1 MKGDRTQTAPRWTDV
16 WALGAELPA
25 SALVRRWLEA
35 LRASPGSH
43 LVLEQEEAPW
53 GRALRIRASPEVLG
67 AAGGSA
73 PSSPYRLV
81 SRPPG
86 SVPVPPGHRGPC
98 AFGLVRWKG
107 EGPQGREGVG
117 APLPPF
123 SIPAGRPV
131 GDGPGPVPG
140 RWVVQGLFW
149 ASDPDRLQ
157 ASVRLLGEA
166 SDVGGAIELRDRRG
180 VALAAELG
188 ARFEP
193 WAPGSAAHAHAWKE
207 WERHAVD
214 RFGSGPLVPPG
225 EDVLASPWRVPTFPY
240 APGAPSGASS
250 REAPAGRELP
260 LGTSWRHGRGVG
272 LSLPSLLRHVA
283 VVGTTGSGKTQFLAH
298 VAAESALRLGV
309 PFVLFDLHGDLGP
322 AVVARMGPQAP
333 DLVAVMDATRRPG
346 DGVVGMDV
354 METGLAGA
362 GTEGAT
368 GPKEERARSPFRE
381 PGLTPAEEDLLSGEV
396 LSALRPTPGGGEE
409 YWGPRM
415 ERFLESGIRAV
426 LQEGGNL
433 RDVADLLYHPLDHA
447 PRLAQQVRSPALADG
462 LRELPSLLRRQP
474 DLLASSQNRLSKVH
488 LSPRVAELVA
498 CAGPKKLR
506 PEVELARGRSLVVHL
521 PKGELGEGI
530 SLTVANLLL
539 ARTYLG
545 LLRRPSNL
553 HQGSVSVLLVLDEAQ
568 GFSPRLLRAIVEE
581 GRKFGV
587 ACVLATQSASR
598 LERLFP
604 SAPLDAAGTLI
615 ALRLPPAEALRV
627 AGSLAVG
634 GGAGNGGASEGT
646 PWGGTRGTAR
656 GARSSDAWP
665 SLAEQIVTLPP
676 HAAWVRCD
684 GEGRP
689 ELLTLPGPVPGDVTG
704 WSKASERSA
713 WEHGNVRSEEL
724 VAAHGPGSVA
734 QEAERTVLLGAARA
748 QALGTPLDLG
758 ELPQVS
764 SDRSLYRGGRS
775 SRWELEEAERQARAR
790 RWIVDARTAGRADTI
805 ELTPAGWARLGYR
818 DETGAPR
825 ESEEHRRLLWEAF
838 RFFARQGLALELP
851 PQGSFARRTPDGV
864 LRVLPGPETT
874 QGWAPTQWWE
884 ELDRARRG
892 PLWSFSSGKDVHVEA
907 EVSGVRQAERLR
919 RSLQKGRDGRALV
932 LFLVGSEADARRL
945 RNFLQ
950 REGAGPERA
959 RVWVLPPHPYSSQEG
974 PEGWRST

>member
-1 MKGDRTQTAPRWTDV
+1 MRGRRTDVPPNWTDV

-25 SALVRRWLEA
+25 SVLVRRWLEA
-35 LRASPGSH
+35 LRASPGLF
-43 LVLEQEEAPW
+43 LVLEQEESPW
-53 GRALRIRASPEVLG
+53 GRALRVRAPPEVLG

-86 SVPVPPGHRGPC
+86 SVPLPPGQRGPC

-107 EGPQGREGVG
+107 EASGGGEGPGT
-117 APLPPF
+117 PLPPF
-123 SIPAGRPV
+123 SIPGGRPV

-140 RWVVQGLFW
+140 RWMVQGMFW
-149 ASDPDRLQ
+149 ASVPDRLQ

-166 SDVGGAIELRDRRG
+166 NDVRGAIGLRDRRG

-193 WAPGSAAHAHAWKE
+193 WAPGSAAHAHAWRE

-214 RFGSGPLVPPG
+214 RFGSGPLAPPG
-225 EDVLASPWRVPTFPY
+225 EAVLASPWRVPAFPY
-240 APGAPSGASS
+240 APGASSGAGAT
-250 REAPAGRELP
+250 EGPAGRELP
-260 LGTSWRHGRGVG
+260 LGTSWRHGRAVG

-283 VVGTTGSGKTQFLAH
+283 VVGTTGSGKTQLLAH

-322 AVVARMGPQAP
+322 AVVARMGPRASEA
-333 DLVAVMDATRRPG
+333 VAVMDATRRPG

-354 METGLAGA
+354 MEAGGAAA
-362 GTEGAT
+362 GTV
-368 GPKEERARSPFRE
+368 PEEVRPSSPVRE
-381 PGLTPAEEDLLSGEV
+381 VGLTPAEEDLLSGEV
-396 LSALRPTPGGGEE
+396 LSALRPSPGGGEE

-433 RDVADLLYHPLDHA
+433 RDVADLLYHPLEHA
-447 PRLAQQVRSPALADG
+447 PRLAQQVRNPALADG

-498 CAGPKKLR
+498 CEGPRKLR
-506 PEVELARGRSLVVHL
+506 PEVELARGRSVVVHL

-545 LLRRPSNL
+545 LLRRPS
-553 HQGSVSVLLVLDEAQ
+553 GSRGASVSVLLVLDEAQ

-604 SAPLDAAGTLI
+604 SAPLDAVGTLI

-627 AGSLAVG
+627 TGSLAVG
-634 GGAGNGGASEGT
+634 GHVGSGGASEGT
-646 PWGGTRGTAR
+646 LWEGPRGTMR
-656 GARSSDAWP
+656 GARSGDAWP

-689 ELLTLPGPVPGDVTG
+689 ELLALPGPVPGDVGG
-704 WSKASERSA
+704 WSEASERSA
-713 WEHGNVRSEEL
+713 REHGNVRSEERG
-724 VAAHGPGSVA
+724 AAHGPGSVA
-734 QEAERTVLLGAARA
+734 REAERAVLLCAARA
-748 QALGTPLDLG
+748 QALGAPLDLG

-764 SDRSLYRGGRS
+764 SDRSTYRGGRS

-790 RWIVDARTAGRADTI
+790 RWIVDARTARGTPTI
-805 ELTPAGWARLGYR
+805 DLTPAGWARLGYR

-838 RFFARQGLALELP
+838 RFFVRQGIALELP
-851 PQGSFARRTPDGV
+851 PQGGFARRAPDGI
-864 LRVLPGPETT
+864 LRILPGPEET
-874 QGWAPTQWWE
+874 QAWTPTRWWE
-884 ELDRARRG
+884 ELDRTRRG
-892 PLWSFSSGKDVHVEA
+892 PLWAFSNGRDVHLEA

-919 RSLQKGRDGRALV
+919 RSLEKGRGGRVLV
-932 LFLVGSEADARRL
+932 LFLVGSESDAGRL
-945 RNFLQ
+945 RSFLQ
-950 REGAGPERA
+950 REGAGPDRA
-959 RVWVLPPHPYSSQEG
+959 RVWVLPPHPYSSPEG